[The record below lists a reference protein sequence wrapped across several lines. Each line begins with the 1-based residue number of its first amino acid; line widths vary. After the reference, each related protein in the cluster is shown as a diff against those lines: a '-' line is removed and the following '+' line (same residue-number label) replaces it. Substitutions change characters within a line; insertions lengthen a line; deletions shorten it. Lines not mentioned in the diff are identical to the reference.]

1 MTEVTVPLGIVVGV
15 DSVFEV
21 ARTAVVVVA
30 AGVVV
35 AFAIV
40 VPSDESKDFSIVIAI
55 TSSVFDV
62 SP

>member
-21 ARTAVVVVA
+21 ARTVVVVVA